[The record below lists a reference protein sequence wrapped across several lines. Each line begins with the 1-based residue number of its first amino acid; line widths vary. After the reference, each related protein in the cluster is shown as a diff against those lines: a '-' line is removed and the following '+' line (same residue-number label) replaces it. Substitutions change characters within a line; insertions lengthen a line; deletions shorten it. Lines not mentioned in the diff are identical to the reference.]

1 MAAGNSYTA
10 GYKNKSGQNK
20 PYASDPDSSVLS
32 YPSAMPGTVA
42 VASVNNAEAS
52 PAFKAADG
60 TVIPYI
66 EANNQSYW
74 GSPKFSAL
82 EDGSYEYVDGG
93 VGDAADV
100 ERLKEA

>member
-1 MAAGNSYTA
+1 
-10 GYKNKSGQNK
+10 
-20 PYASDPDSSVLS
+20 
-32 YPSAMPGTVA
+32 MPGTVA

-60 TVIPYI
+60 TVIPI
-66 EANNQSYW
+66 SRRTTKAT
-74 GSPKFSAL
+74 GAPLKFSAL

-100 ERLKEA
+100 ERLKEAYPDGMDRKTIVLVKRGAASDGST